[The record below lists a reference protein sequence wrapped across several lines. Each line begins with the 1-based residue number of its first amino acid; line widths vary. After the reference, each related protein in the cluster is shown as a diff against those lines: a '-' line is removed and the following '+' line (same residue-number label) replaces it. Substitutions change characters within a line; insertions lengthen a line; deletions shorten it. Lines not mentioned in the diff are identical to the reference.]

1 MHKHTF
7 HVSDMH
13 CSNCAMKIESL
24 EDELPGVKRV
34 TASYKKAQVMVEF
47 DESLVSIEAIIQG
60 IKKLGYTV
68 IPS

>member
-1 MHKHTF
+1 
-7 HVSDMH
+7 
-13 CSNCAMKIESL
+13 MKIESL